1 MGSGADDDCSQPLKG
16 NFHYDFYKMATTTIK
31 NYLSLVKF
39 SHTIF
44 AMPFALIGF
53 FLGMKAGLYT
63 GQSNLNMTIGWGY
76 DITNFVIWQKI
87 LLKFFLV
94 ILCMIT
100 ARSAAMAFNRYLDS
114 HFDAKNPR
122 TAIRE
127 IPSGIISKESALRFV
142 IINCLVFITATFFI
156 NQICFF
162 LSPVAL
168 FVILFYSYTKRFTAL
183 CHLVLGIG
191 LSLAPIGAYLAVTG
205 SFALLPVLFSFT
217 VLFWV
222 SGFDIIYALQDEEFD
237 KSQQLHSVP
246 AALGKTKALRVSE
259 LLHLLSAIC
268 VIAAGIYGHFGL
280 WYWCGVGVFVAMLG
294 FQHSIVKPNDL
305 SRVNLAF
312 MTTNGIASVVFAV
325 CVLLD
330 IFLH

>member
-1 MGSGADDDCSQPLKG
+1 
-16 NFHYDFYKMATTTIK
+16 MATTTIK

-53 FLGMKAGLYT
+53 FLGYT
-63 GQSNLNMTIGWGY
+63 SYGY
-76 DITNFVIWQKI
+76 LESLINYNWYTFYSGEVPDFSGYPKSLPAIALRFT
-87 LLKFFLV
+87 LV
-94 ILCMIT
+94 IICMIT

-127 IPSGIISKESALRFV
+127 IPAGIISRESALRFV
-142 IINCLVFITATFFI
+142 IINCFVFITATFFI
-156 NQICFF
+156 NRICFY

-183 CHLVLGIG
+183 CHLVLGVG

-205 SFALLPVLFSFT
+205 QFALLPILFSFT

-237 KSQQLHSVP
+237 KSQQLHSIP

-259 LLHLLSAIC
+259 LLHMLSAVC
-268 VIAAGIYGHFGL
+268 VIAAGVYGHFGW
-280 WYWCGVGVFVAMLG
+280 WYWAGICVFTGMLCY
-294 FQHSIVKPNDL
+294 QHSIVKPNDL
-305 SRVNLAF
+305 SKVNIAF
-312 MTTNGIASVVFAV
+312 MTANGIASVVFAV
-325 CVLLD
+325 FVLLD

>member
-1 MGSGADDDCSQPLKG
+1 
-16 NFHYDFYKMATTTIK
+16 MATTTIK

-53 FLGMKAGLYT
+53 FLGLIYSRVVYEGNFTQYQFLKKGAGF
-63 GQSNLNMTIGWGY
+63 SDSEIMIGY
-76 DITNFVIWQKI
+76 S
-87 LLKFFLV
+87 LKFLLV
-94 ILCMIT
+94 IVCMIT
-100 ARSAAMAFNRYLDS
+100 ARSAAMAFNRYLDA

-127 IPSGIISKESALRFV
+127 IPAGIISRESALRFV
-142 IINCLVFITATFFI
+142 IINCIIFIAATFFI
-156 NQICFF
+156 NRTCFF

-183 CHLVLGIG
+183 CHLVLGVG

-205 SFALLPVLFSFT
+205 KFALLPILFSFT

-237 KSQQLHSVP
+237 KSQQLHSIP
-246 AALGKTKALRVSE
+246 AALGKAKALRVSE

-268 VIAAGIYGHFGL
+268 VISAGWLGHFGW
-280 WYWCGVGVFVAMLG
+280 WYWTGVAIFVGMLIY
-294 FQHSIVKPNDL
+294 QHSIVKPNDL
-305 SRVNLAF
+305 KRVNLAF
-312 MTTNGIASVVFAV
+312 MTANGIASVVFAV
-325 CVLLD
+325 FVLLD
-330 IFLH
+330 IFLTNHSI